1 MVDIARLFAVNG
13 VNVTILTTT
22 TNARLISSA
31 IDHDARSGL
40 RISLIT
46 LTFPCQEAGLPEG
59 CENLL
64 SAPTPEIN
72 FKLFHGIKLL
82 QPELGIPRLAFSGS
96 GFFNLCIADSIE
108 SNNPHGGIESET
120 EEFVVPGIPHLLG
133 PVSLFI
139 NRINLDV
146 ENINRSGKA
155 TDNLSNWLNS
165 KKSNSVLYVCL
176 GSLTRFSKNQ
186 ISEIATALEELNYPF
201 IWEVEWW
208 LPQGFEEKMV
218 KESGKGVIIKG
229 WAPQTVILKH
239 ASIGGFVT
247 HCGWNSIM
255 EGVCG
260 GVPMVT
266 WPIFAEQ
273 FYNEKLV
280 TQVLKFGVSV
290 GNEVWSV
297 WATEES
303 PLIKAEKMKS
313 AIDVVM
319 GQGAEA
325 TKMREKVKILADM
338 AKKAVEIGGSSDCD
352 LKSLLNDLR
361 EYKRTRDNGL
371 LNR

>member
-1 MVDIARLFAVNG
+1 
-13 VNVTILTTT
+13 
-22 TNARLISSA
+22 
-31 IDHDARSGL
+31 
-40 RISLIT
+40 
-46 LTFPCQEAGLPEG
+46 
-59 CENLL
+59 
-64 SAPTPEIN
+64 
-72 FKLFHGIKLL
+72 
-82 QPELGIPRLAFSGS
+82 
-96 GFFNLCIADSIE
+96 
-108 SNNPHGGIESET
+108 
-120 EEFVVPGIPHLLG
+120 
-133 PVSLFI
+133 
-139 NRINLDV
+139 
-146 ENINRSGKA
+146 
-155 TDNLSNWLNS
+155 
-165 KKSNSVLYVCL
+165 
-176 GSLTRFSKNQ
+176 
-186 ISEIATALEELNYPF
+186 
-201 IWEVEWW
+201 
-208 LPQGFEEKMV
+208 
-218 KESGKGVIIKG
+218 
-229 WAPQTVILKH
+229 
-239 ASIGGFVT
+239 
-247 HCGWNSIM
+247 M

-290 GNEVWSV
+290 GN
-297 WATEES
+297 EES